1 MSTFFRYI
9 LTPILLL
16 VSLCLSVSSIA
27 EPKNNLSDSL
37 HAVYLQSSVDSEKV
51 KVLLQLSAVT
61 ACTDSFRK
69 FAFANDAYKIAKK
82 IKWDRGRMF
91 CNIVLSDCYS
101 VCSKNYAKAIEC
113 DQNCIYLAQTLGDL
127 ENEAKALEHI
137 AKNHENLGQHN
148 LSLDYLKQV
157 LHLKVDERLK
167 VGVLGDMGSIYA
179 SVGDYRQSLI
189 SYNDALKQLDDLM
202 AAQKEGNRKD
212 NITKGGLLLN
222 VGDIY
227 LSMSQF
233 DKALENYNNVYKLG
247 TIIRDQYLQFFS
259 VMAMG
264 KAYFAKKNYTKAIKN
279 LELALFDSRGLKQSM
294 YEAIILDQLA
304 NAYLATGANDKAA
317 DAAKASLKIATENSF
332 DRQFPKTYTT
342 LSKLMYLQKNY
353 SGAVAY
359 LQTALEY
366 CQKTNEIEDE
376 KNAWEVLSNTY
387 EKMEQ
392 PTKALAAYRHFIDLR
407 DSLYNI
413 EKANELVRIDLQAG
427 FNQKQ
432 MTDSL
437 KQVKQAKAYEGEVQ
451 KQQIITYAVLLS
463 MALVVLLSFFIYRNY
478 NTQKKYNELLSKEKA
493 NHLAYI
499 EAQSNTLTD
508 IAHIQSHDIR
518 GPVSTLLGL
527 VKVFNFDDATDPD
540 NKEVIAGIA
549 VVTERLDQIVRDV
562 VTKENI
568 VHSKEKFN
576 TGGK

>member
-1 MSTFFRYI
+1 MSTFPRYI
-9 LTPILLL
+9 LALTLLFG
-16 VSLCLSVSSIA
+16 CLGLSANSIA
-27 EPKNNLSDSL
+27 EVKKNISDSL
-37 HAVYLQSSVDSEKV
+37 HVAFLQSSVDSEKV
-51 KVLLQLSAVT
+51 KVLLQLSSVT
-61 ACTDSFRK
+61 ACTDSSRK
-69 FAFANDAYKIAKK
+69 LSFANEAYKIARKN
-82 IKWDRGRMF
+82 KWDRGLLL
-91 CNIVLSDCYS
+91 CNIVLSDYYS
-101 VCSKNYAKAIEC
+101 VCVKNYVKAIEC
-113 DQNCIYLAQTLGDL
+113 DQNSIYLAQTLSDI
-127 ENEAKALEHI
+127 ENEAKALEHV
-137 AKNHENLGQHN
+137 AKDYENLGQHN

-157 LHLKVDERLK
+157 LALQVDQRLK

-179 SVGDYRQSLI
+179 SVGDYRQALI
-189 SYNDALKQLDDLM
+189 SYNNALKQLDELM
-202 AAQKEGNRKD
+202 AAQKEVNRKD

-233 DKALENYNNVYKLG
+233 DRALENYNNVYKLG
-247 TIIRDQYLQFFS
+247 TVVRDQYLQFFS

-264 KAYFAKKNYTKAIKN
+264 KAYFAKKNYAKGIRN
-279 LELALFDSRGLKQSM
+279 LELALFDSRGLKQVM

-304 NAYLATGANDKAA
+304 NAYLAIGAADKA
-317 DAAKASLKIATENSF
+317 DQTAKASLKIAMDNSF

-342 LSKLMYLQKNY
+342 LSKLLYQQKNY
-353 SGAVAY
+353 SGAVTY
-359 LQTALEY
+359 LEKALEY

-451 KQQIITYAVLLS
+451 KQQIITYAVLLG

-478 NTQKKYNELLSKEKA
+478 NTQKKYNDLLSKEKA

-508 IAHIQSHDIR
+508 IAHIQSHNIR

-527 VKVFNFDDATDPD
+527 VKVFNFEDPTDPD
-540 NKEVIAGIA
+540 NKEVIEGIA
-549 VVTERLDQIVRDV
+549 IVTERLDKIVRDV

-568 VHSKEKFN
+568 IHSKESSIQ
-576 TGGK
+576 GKK